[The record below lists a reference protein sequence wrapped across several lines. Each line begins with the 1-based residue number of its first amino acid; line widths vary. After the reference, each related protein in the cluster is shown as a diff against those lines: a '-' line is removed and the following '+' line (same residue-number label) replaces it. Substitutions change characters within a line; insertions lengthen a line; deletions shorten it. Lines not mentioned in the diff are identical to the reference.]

1 MKSVS
6 SRDSRSASS
15 LNLETPNLLESPLLL
30 ELKDNKTR
38 LSKKKKKKLKILY
51 GVIIV
56 LTDRHFFCSPTGGVS
71 AVGDDVRVVSSV
83 SHFLV
88 TLLVFHWSLHL
99 LLNRTPKKSLL
110 FFLQCLIGSDSQTKR
125 NFQVKSEMAPPRLK
139 NKVICQRSGHSLH
152 PVKQNTAICDVCQ
165 EEKDI
170 RITKADGTFG
180 DPNPQLKIHH
190 EKHKAVAG
198 AATSITGVPT
208 SIVETPTSI
217 VETPTSIFI
226 FIVLVAFVL
235 VAVVAFVVVQHS
247 ALSD

>member
-1 MKSVS
+1 M
-6 SRDSRSASS
+6 
-15 LNLETPNLLESPLLL
+15 
-30 ELKDNKTR
+30 
-38 LSKKKKKKLKILY
+38 
-51 GVIIV
+51 
-56 LTDRHFFCSPTGGVS
+56 
-71 AVGDDVRVVSSV
+71 
-83 SHFLV
+83 
-88 TLLVFHWSLHL
+88 FHWSLHL

-226 FIVLVAFVL
+226 FIVLVAFV
-235 VAVVAFVVVQHS
+235 VVQHS
-247 ALSD
+247 ALSDYGRDSRQRKVRQRKVRQATLSLTRSAISSQRRDWRCIDTCSRFRRLKIVRTAAFWTR